1 VLGQLAKHLTQGT
14 DSTVAFDMLLPIRAK
29 GTLPPLFCLHP
40 GAGLCWPY
48 TSLLRHTSEEQPV
61 YGIQARGFSDQQS
74 LPQTLEEVISDS
86 VTHIRSVQSSGPYRL
101 LGWSF
106 GGVLAHMVATRLQ
119 SQGEQV
125 ERLFLFDSHPTAA
138 QLAERN
144 LHSRRF
150 DDVWRELAIG
160 TNLSIPSDASGQS
173 LNAQTIASLAQEQL
187 HILGSFSLQ
196 QLEQLAAVMANN
208 SRLLRT
214 AQLDTFKGDMT
225 LFIAKGET
233 LNGGRAHIDP
243 EAWRPFCRGS
253 IRTIAID
260 AEHHQMFSPA
270 ALRQLNG
277 SLQDLGE

>member
-1 VLGQLAKHLTQGT
+1 
-14 DSTVAFDMLLPIRAK
+14 MLLPIRAK
-29 GTLPPLFCLHP
+29 GILPPLFCLHP

-48 TSLLRHTSEEQPV
+48 TSLLRHTSEQQPV
-61 YGIQARGFSDQQS
+61 YGIQARGFTEDQS
-74 LPQTLEEVISDS
+74 LPQSLEEVISDS
-86 VTHIRSVQSSGPYRL
+86 LTHIRSVQSCGPYRL

-138 QLAERN
+138 RLEDQN
-144 LHSRRF
+144 IYTRRI
-150 DDVWRELAIG
+150 DDIWRELAIG
-160 TNLSIPSDASGQS
+160 TNLSIPSESSGRS
-173 LNAQTIASLAQEQL
+173 LNAKIIATLAQEQL

-225 LFIAKGET
+225 LFIATGD
-233 LNGGRAHIDP
+233 LSNGGSAHIDP

-277 SLQDLGE
+277 CLLEPGE